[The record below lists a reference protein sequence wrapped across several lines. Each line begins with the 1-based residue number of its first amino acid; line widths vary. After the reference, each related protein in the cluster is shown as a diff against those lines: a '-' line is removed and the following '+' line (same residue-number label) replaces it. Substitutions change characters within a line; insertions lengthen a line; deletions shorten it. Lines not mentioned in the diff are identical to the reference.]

1 MSTKTH
7 KSGYEGRV
15 CKVGMVV
22 EFMKL
27 VWDGSGMP
35 QYPERVRVAS
45 RGLITGYY
53 KRGYIDSWDITD
65 FNGNV
70 FNIDDNEITQI
81 LSRVKQ

>member
-1 MSTKTH
+1 MRKVRDAPSTGT
-7 KSGYEGRV
+7 S
-15 CKVGMVV
+15 
-22 EFMKL
+22 
-27 VWDGSGMP
+27 
-35 QYPERVRVAS
+35 VRSS

-70 FNIDDNEITQI
+70 FNVDDNEITQI

>member
-1 MSTKTH
+1 MSTKIH

-22 EFMKL
+22 EFVQR
-27 VWDGSGMP
+27 VWDGHVFS
-35 QYPERVRVAS
+35 S

-65 FNGNV
+65 FNGNA

>member
-1 MSTKTH
+1 M
-7 KSGYEGRV
+7 
-15 CKVGMVV
+15 
-22 EFMKL
+22 EFVKR
-27 VWDGSGMP
+27 VWDPSTMGPTEWGS
-35 QYPERVRVAS
+35 S
-45 RGLITGYY
+45 RGLVTGYY

>member
-1 MSTKTH
+1 MSTKIH

-22 EFMKL
+22 EFVKRAPGYRS
-27 VWDGSGMP
+27 VHFGT
-35 QYPERVRVAS
+35 S
-45 RGLITGYY
+45 RGLVTGYY

>member
-22 EFMKL
+22 EFAVRNPCVPGPGMEYSE
-27 VWDGSGMP
+27 WGS
-35 QYPERVRVAS
+35 S
-45 RGLITGYY
+45 RGLVTGYY

>member
-22 EFMKL
+22 EFVQR
-27 VWDGSGMP
+27 VWDPSTMGAPEWGS
-35 QYPERVRVAS
+35 S

-65 FNGNV
+65 FNGNA

>member
-22 EFMKL
+22 EFVQR
-27 VWDGSGMP
+27 VWAPAGCAAGWVS
-35 QYPERVRVAS
+35 S
-45 RGLITGYY
+45 RGLVTGYY

-70 FNIDDNEITQI
+70 LNIDDNEITQI

>member
-7 KSGYEGRV
+7 KSGYYGRV

-22 EFMKL
+22 EFARLARASSPKL
-27 VWDGSGMP
+27 ESGT
-35 QYPERVRVAS
+35 
-45 RGLITGYY
+45 GLITGYY

-65 FNGNV
+65 FNGNF

-81 LSRVKQ
+81 LSSVK

>member
-1 MSTKTH
+1 MSTKIH

-22 EFMKL
+22 EFVQR
-27 VWDGSGMP
+27 VWDPSTMGAPEWGS
-35 QYPERVRVAS
+35 S
-45 RGLITGYY
+45 RGLVTGYY

-65 FNGNV
+65 FNGNA

>member
-22 EFMKL
+22 EFMKR
-27 VWDGSGMP
+27 VWDPSTMGAPEWGS
-35 QYPERVRVAS
+35 S
-45 RGLITGYY
+45 RGLVTGYY

>member
-22 EFMKL
+22 EFVKRAPL
-27 VWDGSGMP
+27 ARFPPAAGWGS
-35 QYPERVRVAS
+35 S
-45 RGLITGYY
+45 RGLVTGYY

>member
-22 EFMKL
+22 EFVQR
-27 VWDGSGMP
+27 VWGSGKWG
-35 QYPERVRVAS
+35 S
-45 RGLITGYY
+45 TRGLITGYY

>member
-1 MSTKTH
+1 MSTKIH
-7 KSGYEGRV
+7 KSGYQGRV

-22 EFMKL
+22 EFVKR
-27 VWDGSGMP
+27 VWDPSTMGPTEWGS
-35 QYPERVRVAS
+35 S
-45 RGLITGYY
+45 RGLVTGYY
-53 KRGYIDSWDITD
+53 KRGYIDSWYITD